1 MAEFRSTGTIRSS
14 KLSPVYKAG
23 KLTYVT
29 PDGYGHD
36 DLIAC
41 DPIATRIVRDDE
53 IHFGGNWMETLV
65 GIDLDFY
72 GAESQAFKIDGVV
85 FEVLEDPDDGYRS
98 HMAGVLARS
107 DRDYNFYDKP
117 FARIQIEKI
126 SNDVGSQDAVEK
138 MHGYQL
144 VDVEDGHVWLTFGTE
159 WYDDYY
165 PMFRFEYK
173 PKGSHEVGD

>member
-1 MAEFRSTGTIRSS
+1 M
-14 KLSPVYKAG
+14 SPVYKAG
-23 KLTYVT
+23 KVSYV
-29 PDGYGHD
+29 PEHYAEHD
-36 DLIAC
+36 DWIAA
-41 DPIATRIVRDDE
+41 DPTKTKIVRDEE
-53 IHFGGNWMETLV
+53 IHFGGKWMETLV

-72 GAESQAFKIDGVV
+72 GAESQAFKVDGVV

-117 FARIQIEKI
+117 FARVQMKKI
-126 SNDVGSQDAVEK
+126 SDDDWEKGAIEK

-173 PKGSHEVGD
+173 PKENVKQELSVL

>member
-1 MAEFRSTGTIRSS
+1 M
-14 KLSPVYKAG
+14 SPVYKTG
-23 KLTYVT
+23 KFTYVT
-29 PDGYGHD
+29 SDGYAYD
-36 DLIAC
+36 EVIAA
-41 DPIATRIVRDDE
+41 DPDNTKIVRDDE

-126 SNDVGSQDAVEK
+126 SDDVGSQDAVEK
-138 MHGYQL
+138 MHGYRL

>member
-1 MAEFRSTGTIRSS
+1 M
-14 KLSPVYKAG
+14 SPVYKAG
-23 KLTYVT
+23 KVTYV
-29 PDGYGHD
+29 PEHYAEHD
-36 DLIAC
+36 DWIAA
-41 DPIATRIVRDDE
+41 DPTTTKIVRDDE

-72 GAESQAFKIDGVV
+72 GAESQAFKVDGVV

-126 SNDVGSQDAVEK
+126 SDDVGSQDTDEK
-138 MHGYQL
+138 MHGYRL
-144 VDVEDGHVWLTFGTE
+144 VDVEDGHVWLSFGTE
-159 WYDDYY
+159 WHDDYY
-165 PMFRFEYK
+165 PMFSFSYT
-173 PKGSHEVGD
+173 PKVRGEGQ

>member
-1 MAEFRSTGTIRSS
+1 
-14 KLSPVYKAG
+14 
-23 KLTYVT
+23 
-29 PDGYGHD
+29 
-36 DLIAC
+36 
-41 DPIATRIVRDDE
+41 
-53 IHFGGNWMETLV
+53 METLV

-138 MHGYQL
+138 MHGYRL
-144 VDVEDGHVWLTFGTE
+144 VDVEDGHVWLMFGTE

-173 PKGSHEVGD
+173 PKDEA